1 MLLLLLAYGT
11 TGAVC
16 LVGHRRLGPAAFP
29 LATLPH
35 LAAMAWLASVAGGV
49 LDGTPV
55 TAELAWVDALD
66 LSITLR
72 LDGFGL
78 LMGLLVSGIGALVS
92 VFSVGYFTAGQD
104 RARIAGLL
112 TCFAGAMLG
121 LVWADGLLTLFV
133 FWELTSV
140 ASFLLIGTDD
150 RSATARAA
158 ALRALL
164 VTGAGGLSLLAGLIL
179 LGIASGEW
187 TISGVLAADP
197 TGGPVP
203 AALALVLLGTATKS
217 AQFPFQFWLPG
228 AMAAPTPVSAY
239 LHSATMVKAGIVVVA
254 RFAPVFADDTPW
266 RPVIVLCG
274 VASILLGG
282 VRSMRQQD
290 AKLALAHGTVS
301 QLGLIMV
308 LVGLGTPATTFAGVA
323 VLLAHALFK
332 AAWFLSVG
340 AVDHATGTRDLR
352 RLHGIRRLPVLAATI
367 ALAAASMAAIP
378 PTFGFVTKEG
388 ALEAL
393 LEGGA
398 GWTGTLA
405 LVGVVVGSVLTV
417 AYTIRLT
424 VGILGDADGVRT
436 GVAGGPAHGPAHA
449 DGVHAPGPALLV
461 PPALLAAGGLVAGLA
476 AAPVGGFV
484 ARVAASLDPAAGDSA
499 LYLWHGLTP
508 ALGLSAVA
516 LAGGAAL
523 WWVTRPATRDTD
535 APRSASTVAYDR
547 AYEAL
552 LSGSRRITGSTQ
564 SGSLPLY
571 LGIVLLSLAAATG
584 AALAVDRGLLDVGS
598 FPIANSPLEV
608 AICLTTALSSLGVV
622 LARQRFGAAL
632 ALGGS
637 GYLLALVFLLQGAPD
652 LAVTQFLVETVTVAV
667 YVLVLARLPQRF
679 SAAPAW
685 APLGVRIALSLAVG
699 LSVAGFAL
707 HASTVREAPSVAEE
721 YLRRS
726 EPEAGGRNVVNVILV
741 DFRGFDTLGEI
752 TVLAIAGAGVIN
764 LVAAARRE
772 QRRKQLDDG
781 TDVEDLSGRS
791 PEVWR

>member
-11 TGAVC
+11 TAAVC
-16 LVGHRRLGPAAFP
+16 LVGHRRLGAAAFP

-35 LAAMAWLASVAGGV
+35 LAAFAWLVGVAGGV
-49 LDGTPV
+49 LDGTPI

-92 VFSVGYFTAGQD
+92 VFSVGYFSAEHD

-197 TGGPVP
+197 SGGLVP
-203 AALALVLLGTATKS
+203 AALVLVLFGTATKS

-254 RFAPVFADDTPW
+254 RLAPVFADDAPW
-266 RPVIVLCG
+266 RPIVVVCG

-332 AAWFLSVG
+332 ASWFLSVG

-352 RLHGIRRLPVLAATI
+352 RLRGVRRLPVLAATI
-367 ALAAASMAAIP
+367 VLAAASMAAIP
-378 PTFGFVTKEG
+378 PTLGFVTKEG

-405 LVGVVVGSVLTV
+405 LVGVLAGSVLTV
-417 AYTIRLT
+417 AYTARLT
-424 VGILGDADGVRT
+424 VGVLGDHAVTDGASDAESHHE
-436 GVAGGPAHGPAHA
+436 GA
-449 DGVHAPGPALLV
+449 HAPGPVLLA
-461 PPALLAAGGLVAGLA
+461 PPALLAAAGLA
-476 AAPVGGFV
+476 AGLAATPVGGFL
-484 ARVAASLDPAAGDSA
+484 ARVAASLDPASGEGA
-499 LYLWHGLTP
+499 LYIWHGFTP
-508 ALGLSAVA
+508 ALGLSALV
-516 LAGGAAL
+516 LAGGTGL
-523 WWVTRPATRDTD
+523 WWITRPATREAD

-547 AYEAL
+547 AYETL
-552 LSGSRRITGSTQ
+552 LSGSRRITGLTQ

-571 LGIVLLSLAAATG
+571 LGIVLLSLATATG
-584 AALAVDRGLLDVGS
+584 AALAVDRGLLDVSS

-608 AICLTTALSSLGVV
+608 AICLVTALSSLGVI

-679 SAAPAW
+679 SPAPAW
-685 APLGVRIALSLAVG
+685 APLWIRVALSVVVG
-699 LSVAGFAL
+699 VSVAGFAL
-707 HASTVREAPSVAEE
+707 HASTARQGPTVAEE

-752 TVLAIAGAGVIN
+752 TVLAIAGAGVVN